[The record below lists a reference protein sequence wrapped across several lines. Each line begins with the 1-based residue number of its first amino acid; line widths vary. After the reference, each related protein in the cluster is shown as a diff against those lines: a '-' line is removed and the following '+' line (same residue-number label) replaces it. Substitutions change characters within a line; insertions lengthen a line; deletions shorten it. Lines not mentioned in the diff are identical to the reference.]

1 MSSVNPARSSSS
13 RVVAAGFLVL
23 ALVALLWYAGQ
34 RRSVDPSPSAV
45 GTSASSSASSAS
57 SASSRSSSSTPS
69 RSGPT
74 PDSGLPT
81 VAAGDLPEVA
91 REMLVT
97 IHAGGPFRYR
107 EDGQTFANRERI
119 LPKEPSGYYR
129 EYTVKEGSQ
138 GDRGPL
144 RIIGGRS
151 GDLYWTP
158 DHYAHFQQ
166 IKEGNP

>member
-13 RVVAAGFLVL
+13 RLVAAGFLVL
-23 ALVALLWYAGQ
+23 ALVTLLWYAGH

-45 GTSASSSASSAS
+45 GTSATSTSHEGSAS
-57 SASSRSSSSTPS
+57 PPP

-81 VAAGDLPEVA
+81 VAARDLPKVA
-91 REMLVT
+91 RDMLVT

-119 LPKEPSGYYR
+119 LPREASGYYR
-129 EYTVKEGSQ
+129 EYTVKAGSQ